1 MRKGEGNGSLVLV
14 ATPIGN
20 LGDLSPRAVEVLH
33 AADVIAAEDTRRT
46 RGLLTHAG
54 VSGGRR
60 LRAVHGHNERA
71 SAAKIVEEIRSGALV
86 AYVTDAGMPGVS
98 DPGERLV
105 RACVDAGLHVEVIPG
120 PSAALTALVLSGLPT
135 DRFVFEGF
143 LPTRGRARDERIGGI
158 DREERTTVLFEA
170 PHRLVRTLADLA
182 QVCGEQRSVAVA
194 RELTKLHEEVWRGTL
209 HDAIEHFEQTAPRGE
224 IVVVVEPSREE
235 AAAPTDDE
243 LAAEALA
250 LVSAGMPTREAADRL
265 AARFRVSRRRAY
277 DAVIAQ
283 RSAR

>member
-54 VSGGRR
+54 VAGGRR